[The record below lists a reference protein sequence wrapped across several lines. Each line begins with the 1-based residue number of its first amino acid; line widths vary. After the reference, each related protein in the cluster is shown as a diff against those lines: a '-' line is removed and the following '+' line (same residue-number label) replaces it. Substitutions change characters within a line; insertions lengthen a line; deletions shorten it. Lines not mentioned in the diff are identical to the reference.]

1 MASPEKQAKRA
12 RRAKAK
18 AKQARSIRNS
28 SASVLS
34 EELLDDVALGLI
46 GILRRLAE
54 AESISMVDMLTTLF
68 REASSPNAKS
78 LDEEIDNQI
87 IILKVY
93 GRKIEGR
100 SEDWMENS
108 EFLEAYAKAARRIG
122 REELID
128 AWHDAHDFEEAVAGE
143 RDHTETVPKLVDTTE

>member
-18 AKQARSIRNS
+18 AKQARAIRNNPS
-28 SASVLS
+28 RVLS

-46 GILRRLAE
+46 GILSRLAE
-54 AESISMVDMLTTLF
+54 AESISMVDMLITLF
-68 REASSPNAKS
+68 RETNSPNAQS
-78 LDEEIDNQI
+78 VDEEIDNQI

-100 SEDWMENS
+100 SKDWMENA
-108 EFLEAYAKAARRIG
+108 EFLQAYAKAATRIG

-128 AWHDAHDFEEAVAGE
+128 AWHDAHDFEETVASE
-143 RDHTETVPKLVDTTE
+143 LDRAETR